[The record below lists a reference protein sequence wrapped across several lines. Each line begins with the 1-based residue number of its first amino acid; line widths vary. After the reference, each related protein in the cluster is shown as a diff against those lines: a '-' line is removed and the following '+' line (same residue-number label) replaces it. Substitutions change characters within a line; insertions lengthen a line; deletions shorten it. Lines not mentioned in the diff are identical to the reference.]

1 MFKPAPF
8 LVFVVVLMIVSSACY
23 ISGVPITPEPNIVN
37 TAVAQTLA
45 AFQFQATQPVVL
57 SNGTGTATTT
67 FTPLPPTVSP
77 TITFSPTPIFTSTP
91 TVPQISV
98 SVPTNCR
105 VGPGKVYDRVGGLM
119 VGEVAEVVGRN
130 LEGNYWY
137 IRNPDASGSYCW
149 LWGEYAILAGN
160 LQALPIF
167 TPPPTPTPVPT
178 FEVSYFGLEF
188 CVDWWL
194 DVKLENTGG
203 VNFRSIS
210 MSVLDT
216 NTNTTLSL
224 SDNNFKN
231 LDGCNTSNSMKTL
244 ASGEKFIVSSP
255 AFSYD
260 PTGHKMR
267 ATVTLCSEE
276 GINGHCVTKVIEFK
290 P

>member
-1 MFKPAPF
+1 MFKSAPF
-8 LVFVVVLMIVSSACY
+8 LVFAAVLMIISSACY
-23 ISGVPITPEPNIVN
+23 FSGVPITPEPNIVN

-45 AFQFQATQPVVL
+45 AFQFQTVQPVV
-57 SNGTGTATTT
+57 SGTGTGTATTT
-67 FTPLPPTVSP
+67 FTPLPPTASP
-77 TITFSPTPIFTSTP
+77 TITFTPTPIFTSTP
-91 TVPQISV
+91 SVPQISV

-130 LEGNYWY
+130 PTGNYWY

-160 LQALPIF
+160 IQALPIF

-178 FEVSYFGLEF
+178 FEISYSGLEF

-203 VNFRSIS
+203 VVFRSIS

-216 NTNTTLSL
+216 VTSTTLSL
-224 SDNNFKN
+224 NEDNFKN
-231 LDGCNTSNSMKTL
+231 LDGCNTSNSVKSL
-244 ASGEKFIVSSP
+244 APGEKAIVSSP
-255 AFSYD
+255 MFSYD

-267 ATVTLCSEE
+267 ATVTLCSED
-276 GINGHCVTKVIEFK
+276 GINGFCVTKVIEFK